1 VCWPGFSSHAA
12 RSGPS
17 PPFVLVTRVVIV
29 VAGNGF
35 FHAFSNCFRAFLGFL
50 RRRFYAFF
58 SGFRP
63 FLDDVLRAL
72 NDAAQLRGLLDD
84 PFPLARIIAASALA
98 REESR
103 GAHQRS
109 DFPETD
115 ARFDRM
121 HAVARGD
128 GVPRFERWD

>member
-1 VCWPGFSSHAA
+1 MPPRETRAA
-12 RSGPS
+12 LWR
-17 PPFVLVTRVVIV
+17 L
-29 VAGNGF
+29 AGIE
-35 FHAFSNCFRAFLGFL
+35 RE
-50 RRRFYAFF
+50 
-58 SGFRP
+58 
-63 FLDDVLRAL
+63 
-72 NDAAQLRGLLDD
+72 AAQLRELLED
-84 PFPLARIIAASALA
+84 PFPLARIVAASALA

-115 ARFDRM
+115 ASFDRM